1 MAATPEK
8 ITLQLRS
15 MQKADIF
22 EIAQIEQRGFPDP
35 WPEKSFQDCLHL
47 GYDCRVLEQNFV
59 IQAYGVMVVENG
71 GAHILNLCVRSELR
85 RKGLGR
91 ILLDHLLDLARASGT
106 NTMFLEVR
114 SSNLP
119 AIQLYESIGFS
130 QIGVRRGYY
139 PGSDGDEDAIVMAL
153 HLFS

>member
-8 ITLQLRS
+8 ITLQLRR
-15 MQKADIF
+15 MQEADIS
-22 EIAQIEQRGFPDP
+22 EIALIEQSGFPDP

-59 IQAYGVMVVENG
+59 IQAYGIMVVETG
-71 GAHILNLCVRSELR
+71 DAHVLNLCVRSELR

-91 ILLDHLLDLARASGT
+91 IMLKHMLDLARAGGA
-106 NTMFLEVR
+106 NTMCLEVR

-119 AIQLYESIGFS
+119 ATQLYESMGFS
-130 QIGVRRGYY
+130 QIGVRREYY
-139 PGSDGDEDAIVMAL
+139 PGSDGGEDAMVMAL
-153 HLFS
+153 RL

>member
-8 ITLQLRS
+8 ITLQLRK
-15 MQKADIF
+15 MQEVDIS
-22 EIAQIEQRGFPDP
+22 EIAQIEQSSFPDP
-35 WPEKSFQDCLHL
+35 WPDKSFQDCLHL

-59 IQAYGVMVVENG
+59 IQAYGIMVVENG
-71 GAHILNLCVRSELR
+71 DAHILNLCVRFELR
-85 RKGLGR
+85 RKGRGR
-91 ILLDHLLDLARASGT
+91 IIMDHLLDLARVGGA

-119 AIQLYESIGFS
+119 AIQLYESMGFS

-139 PGSDGDEDAIVMAL
+139 PGSEGGEDAIVMAL

>member
-8 ITLQLRS
+8 ITLQLRR
-15 MQKADIF
+15 MQEVDIS
-22 EIAQIEQRGFPDP
+22 EIALIERSGFPDP

-47 GYDCRVLEQNFV
+47 GYDCRVLEQNLV
-59 IQAYGVMVVENG
+59 IQAYGIMVVEAG
-71 GAHILNLCVRSELR
+71 DAHILNLCVRSELR

-91 ILLDHLLDLARASGT
+91 ILLDHLLDLARAGGA

-119 AIQLYESIGFS
+119 AIQLYESMGFS

-139 PGSDGDEDAIVMAL
+139 PGANGGEDAMVMAL